1 MGLFTESN
9 IQQVQAL
16 QGEVTKLQEAN
27 KKGSAHVAVLNEQ
40 IADLTNKLAL
50 AQAQI
55 DSCKA
60 AVLKARK
67 RQKNSVERANRFKKR
82 ADVLATPL
90 ATTAV
95 AQL

>member
-9 IQQVQAL
+9 NVQIEAL
-16 QGEVTKLQEAN
+16 QNEVTRLQEAN
-27 KKGSAHVAVLNEQ
+27 KKGSAHVAQLNQQ
-40 IADLTNKLAL
+40 IADLKDQLVSS
-50 AQAQI
+50 I
-55 DSCKA
+55 SIVDSAKA

-82 ADVLATPL
+82 ADVLAPL

-95 AQL
+95 PQL

>member
-16 QGEVTKLQEAN
+16 QVELGRLQEAN
-27 KKGSAHVAVLNEQ
+27 KKGSAHVAQLNQQ
-40 IADLTNKLAL
+40 IADLKDQLAVSS
-50 AQAQI
+50 ATV
-55 DSCKA
+55 DSAKA

-67 RQKNSVERANRFKKR
+67 RQKNSVERANRLKKR
-82 ADVLATPL
+82 ADVLATL

-95 AQL
+95 PQL